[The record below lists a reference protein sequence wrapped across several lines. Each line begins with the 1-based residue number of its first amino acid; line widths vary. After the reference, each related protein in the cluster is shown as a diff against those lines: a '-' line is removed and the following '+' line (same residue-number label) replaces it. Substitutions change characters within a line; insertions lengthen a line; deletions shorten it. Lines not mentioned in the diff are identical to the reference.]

1 MSDLYYC
8 VDGEY
13 KKLGRVD
20 NIPVLTDEEL
30 ENDELAKRFIDSKS
44 YEIEFK
50 GKFECEGNKNP
61 IRMIMSGGDKGLY
74 NALTLKEDG
83 YLSPKNGW
91 VEDG

>member
-1 MSDLYYC
+1 MSDLYFF

-13 KKLGRVD
+13 KKLGSVD
-20 NIPVLTDEEL
+20 KIPVLTDEEL
-30 ENDELAKRFIDSKS
+30 ENDGLAKRFIDFKS
-44 YEIEFK
+44 YEIEFE

-83 YLSPKNGW
+83 YLSPENGW
-91 VEDG
+91 VDDD

>member
-20 NIPVLTDEEL
+20 KIPVLTDVEL
-30 ENDELAKRFIDSKS
+30 ENDELAKRFIDFKS
-44 YEIEFK
+44 YEIEFE

-61 IRMIMSGGDKGLY
+61 IRMMMSGGDKGLY
-74 NALTLKEDG
+74 NSLTLKEDG
-83 YLSPKNGW
+83 YLSPENGW
-91 VEDG
+91 VDDD

>member
-13 KKLGRVD
+13 KKLGKIEE
-20 NIPVLTDEEL
+20 IPVLTDEEI
-30 ENDELAKRFIDSKS
+30 ENDELAKSFVNMSNFTQEMSFDVKI
-44 YEIEFK
+44 
-50 GKFECEGNKNP
+50 ECEGDKNP
-61 IRMIMSGGDKGLY
+61 IRMLMSGGDKGRY

-91 VEDG
+91 L

>member
-8 VDGEY
+8 LGGEY
-13 KKLGRVD
+13 KKLSRVD
-20 NIPVLTDEEL
+20 SIPVLTDEEL

-50 GKFECEGNKNP
+50 GNFECEGNKNP

-74 NALTLKEDG
+74 NALTLKEEG
-83 YLSPKNGW
+83 YLSPENGW
-91 VEDG
+91 VEDD